1 MKANR
6 NFRKFAV
13 VMVLVLGMFTGCEST
28 DGGGSSQVSGSFYYG
43 VGFYDPWYYGDYHDD
58 VIISPPP
65 GMNNPRPSHPIA
77 MPPSMPSMPRPSP
90 RR

>member
-1 MKANR
+1 MKA
-6 NFRKFAV
+6 KQSVALKAALSVIACALFA
-13 VMVLVLGMFTGCEST
+13 GIFSACETTS
-28 DGGGSSQVSGSFYYG
+28 GGGGMTPTYDASI
-43 VGFYDPWYYGDYHDD
+43 YDPWYYGDYHDD

-65 GMNNPRPSHPIA
+65 GMNDPRPSHPIA